1 MAKTRKPRI
10 KPIPPLTPQQEHD
23 LVMQIEKASV
33 SFKGQLDELESA
45 VGMFMIGRLF
55 GWKVLVLIHNKK
67 TIRKYEEILG
77 GINIR
82 ELFEPEGPLVE
93 KSIGLEVAKRL
104 GNFWKAV
111 SGELKIEGRRE
122 LSKA

>member
-1 MAKTRKPRI
+1 MVKFRKPHI
-10 KPIPPLTPQQEHD
+10 KPIPPLTPRQAQD
-23 LVMQIEKASV
+23 LVLQIEKASIN
-33 SFKGQLDELESA
+33 FKGLLDELESA

-55 GWKVLVLIHNKK
+55 GWKVLLLIHNKK

-77 GINIR
+77 GISVR
-82 ELFEPEGPLVE
+82 ELFEPEGPLAD
-93 KSIGLEVAKRL
+93 KSVGLEVVKKL